1 MLQVT
6 QVFYQFFLSLYKAR
20 PEFSQTLEHLQATL
34 SSIVDALASVS
45 AGNQIADFSIAAS
58 DKFSD
63 IQISHEGF
71 HTYLTELST
80 KQDTIKF
87 WYQFVF
93 EDCLAY
99 LALYTSIRTLIA
111 LIKMVTSLQY
121 LISEPMPVK
130 GTLEFSYTVFNLE
143 VPES

>member
-1 MLQVT
+1 MT
-6 QVFYQFFLSLYKAR
+6 
-20 PEFSQTLEHLQATL
+20 
-34 SSIVDALASVS
+34 
-45 AGNQIADFSIAAS
+45 
-58 DKFSD
+58 D

-99 LALYTSIRTLIA
+99 LALYTSIRTHNWGLQTASIKLMAPMFEVLDRQTYQRLIPRHLMDLAQMPAELLHELENGGFTVRLRIA
-111 LIKMVTSLQY
+111 LDECHKTKINRDAKMAVVRPSV
-121 LISEPMPVK
+121 ER
-130 GTLEFSYTVFNLE
+130 
-143 VPES
+143 